1 MPIVAVSLSILL
13 CFLSYWLWND
23 QHAIRRLLAMTS
35 REEQI
40 LKPRNPSLDDDENEW
55 EEFSLTDVKILLPG
69 KSRYANLLATTPENP
84 VRVIGCL
91 DELEEEQAHL
101 GTTPP

>member
-1 MPIVAVSLSILL
+1 
-13 CFLSYWLWND
+13 
-23 QHAIRRLLAMTS
+23 MTS

-40 LKPRNPSLDDDENEW
+40 LKPRDPSLDDDENEW
-55 EEFSLTDVKILLPG
+55 EEFSLTEVKILLPG

-101 GTTPP
+101 GTAPPSPTPSIHPCALYHSTALVY